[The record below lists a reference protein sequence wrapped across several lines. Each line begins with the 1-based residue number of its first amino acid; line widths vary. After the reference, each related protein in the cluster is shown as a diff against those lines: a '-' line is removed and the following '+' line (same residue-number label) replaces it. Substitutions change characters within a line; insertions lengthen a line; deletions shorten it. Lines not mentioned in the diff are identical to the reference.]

1 MSNIVTQNM
10 SSIEMYQ
17 MTKSLYE
24 FALIMSKSDIVPA
37 HYRGKPENAF
47 VAVQTAYRMNLD
59 PMMVMQNT
67 FVVSGKL
74 GMNSAFAISLAN
86 SSGRLKSGI
95 TYHIEGSGDSLRVT
109 AKAMLKS
116 SGEEINYSI
125 GMKEAKAEG
134 WTKNPK
140 YSSLPELML
149 RYRAAT
155 LLIRTHMPEV
165 LNGMHTVEELEDV
178 KAVVNENQVTAKD
191 ITPKTEKLS
200 SKLDNIILAPSSDDK
215 KAELLTMVEE
225 YHVPQDLIS
234 KWCQKANVESL
245 IELDEEKTLACI
257 EHINKQY
264 VHNIQEV

>member
-17 MTKSLYE
+17 MTKQLYE
-24 FALIMSKSDIVPA
+24 FALIMSKSDIVPV

-257 EHINKQY
+257 EHINRQY
-264 VHNIQEV
+264 VYEIQEV

>member
-1 MSNIVTQNM
+1 MNNIVAQNM
-10 SSIEMYQ
+10 SSIELYQ
-17 MTKSLYE
+17 MTKQLYE
-24 FALIMSKSDIVPA
+24 FAQIMSKSDIVPA
-37 HYRGKPENAF
+37 HYRNKPDNCF
-47 VAVQTAYRMNLD
+47 VAVQSAFRMNLD

-95 TYHIEGSGDSLRVT
+95 TYAIEGSGDSLRVS
-109 AKAMLKS
+109 AKATLKS

-178 KAVVNENQVTAKD
+178 KAVVNENQAEVKD
-191 ITPKTEKLS
+191 ITPKAEVLS
-200 SKLDNIILAPSSDDK
+200 AKLDNIVLTPPSNDK
-215 KAELLTMVEE
+215 KSELLTIVEK

-234 KWCQKANVESL
+234 KWCQKAGVESL
-245 IELDEEKTLACI
+245 VELDKEKTLACI

-264 VHNIQEV
+264 VHDIQGV